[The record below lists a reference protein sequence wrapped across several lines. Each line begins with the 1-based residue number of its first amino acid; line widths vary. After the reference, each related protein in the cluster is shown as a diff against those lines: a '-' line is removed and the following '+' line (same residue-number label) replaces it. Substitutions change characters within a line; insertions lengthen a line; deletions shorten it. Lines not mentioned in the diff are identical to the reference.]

1 MKKWGLYFM
10 ASLLGLY
17 SCGGAQQKSDQ
28 EQSDSIVVT
37 GVDEV
42 IAQKAEEEMQDATFF
57 VDLIAGWG
65 QDTPMSAA
73 LQKAIKEVEDA
84 ATAAGSEVGYF
95 DYDLWTESQDPDM
108 SYYTTDV
115 EVVSQEANEA
125 VVKLNL
131 VQYGEKS
138 PRVLKLAPENDTW
151 VISDFQGSDGKWILE
166 VCAAAMGEIKKW

>member
-1 MKKWGLYFM
+1 M

-17 SCGGAQQKSDQ
+17 SCGSAQQKSDQ

-42 IAQKAEEEMQDATFF
+42 IAQKTEEEMQDASFF

-65 QDTPMSAA
+65 QDTPMSSA
-73 LQKAIKEVEDA
+73 LQKAIKEVDDA

>member
-28 EQSDSIVVT
+28 EQPDTIVVT

-42 IAQKAEEEMQDATFF
+42 IAQKTEQEMQDASFF

-65 QDTPMSAA
+65 QNTPMSSA
-73 LQKAIKEVEDA
+73 LQKAIKEVDDA

-151 VISDFQGSDGKWILE
+151 VIADFQGSDGKWILE
-166 VCAAAMGEIKKW
+166 VCAAALGEIKKW

>member
-28 EQSDSIVVT
+28 EQPDTIVVT

-42 IAQKAEEEMQDATFF
+42 IAQKTVEEMQDASFF

-73 LQKAIKEVEDA
+73 LQKAIKEVDDA

-115 EVVSQEANEA
+115 EVVSQETNEA

-151 VISDFQGSDGKWILE
+151 VIADFQGSDGKWILE

>member
-17 SCGGAQQKSDQ
+17 SCGSAQQKSDQ

-42 IAQKAEEEMQDATFF
+42 IAQKTVEEMQDASFF
-57 VDLIAGWG
+57 INLIAGWG

-73 LQKAIKEVEDA
+73 LQKAIKEVDDA

-151 VISDFQGSDGKWILE
+151 VIADFQGSDGKWILE
-166 VCAAAMGEIKKW
+166 VCAAALEEIKKW